1 MILLEAPVFSLTK
14 ELVCFSAFVVVVI
27 ALVILVEIEYRRQ
40 KSKQSN
46 IATHENVLEKV
57 EEYRNDFVDDP
68 QAG

>member
-1 MILLEAPVFSLTK
+1 MLLLEAPVFSLTK
-14 ELVCFSAFVVVVI
+14 ELVCFTAFVVVVI
-27 ALVILVEIEYRRQ
+27 VLVILVEIEYKRQ
-40 KSKQSN
+40 KKQSN